1 MTIRAIPCP
10 MCRRTPETRRM
21 EGCLGFSTECPRCGG
36 LCAFGNTEDDSRRCW
51 NHCAEEEMGDGLRSD
66 KQAVA
71 LLRRAEV

>member
-10 MCRRTPETRRM
+10 KCNLVPETRKM

-51 NHCAEEEMGDGLRSD
+51 NRCVEEEMDDGLRSD

>member
-10 MCRRTPETRRM
+10 KCHLVPETRKM

-51 NHCAEEEMGDGLRSD
+51 NRCVEEEMDDGLRSD
-66 KQAVA
+66 KPAVA